1 MKNIQI
7 LIFSVLQIIILY
19 VVIKESKSTY
29 KSYVN
34 KELKLNHLLFFIIIS
49 ISLSFYFVRNII
61 RLANL
66 E

>member
-1 MKNIQI
+1 MKNLQI

-19 VVIKESKSTY
+19 VVIKESKSIY

-34 KELKLNHLLFFIIIS
+34 KELKLNHFLFFIIIS